1 MSTDALNKLDE
12 QLQALGINYEFG
24 EWKSDIVYPYWV
36 GTFAETPGEN
46 IEQDTTVTLDGFT
59 RGSYLELLEQKEKIE
74 KKYKHGVKTILGN
87 GTGIVFLYE
96 NALCNIPTGDAEL
109 KKIQINLTI
118 KEWSVI

>member
-1 MSTDALNKLDE
+1 MSTDALNLIGE

-24 EWKSDIVYPYWV
+24 EWKSAIKYPYWV

-46 IEQDTTVTLDGFT
+46 IEQDTTFTLDGFT
-59 RGSYLELLEQKEKIE
+59 RKSYLELLEQKEKIE
-74 KKYKHGVKTILGN
+74 KKYKHGMTAILGN
-87 GTGIVFLYE
+87 GTGVAVLYE
-96 NALCNIPTGDAEL
+96 NALCNLPTGDAEL